1 MAITAKPEN
10 GRFLA
15 IVLLLIAVSL
25 LYFLGVHWWFTAR
38 HLEIAEEMQTLQEQE
53 LRFREIAATRKQVE
67 AAHAAV
73 RNYEAS
79 NPAFLPETDF
89 DSAAASLTT
98 QIKQIVARHA
108 PAQNPDRCAIVMNQ
122 YQRPNEPER
131 FERVTIKL
139 RLRCDLEPFAAILHD
154 LEASSPL
161 LFVDDLQVFRQQGY
175 LTPGSNKI
183 QNYLDIRVD
192 VFGYIRAA
200 PKAPEAEKTI

>member
-15 IVLLLIAVSL
+15 VVLLLIAVSL

-73 RNYEAS
+73 RNYEAN

-200 PKAPEAEKTI
+200 PKADDKEKSV

>member
-1 MAITAKPEN
+1 MAITPKAEN

-15 IVLLLIAVSL
+15 IVLLLIAVL
-25 LYFLGVHWWFTAR
+25 LVYFLGVHWWFTAR
-38 HLEIAEEMQTLQEQE
+38 HLEIADEMQTLREQE
-53 LRFREIAATRKQVE
+53 LRFREIAATRKEVE

-73 RNYEAS
+73 RNYEAN

-122 YQRPNEPER
+122 YQRANEPER

-192 VFGYIRAA
+192 VFGYIRSKPQAA
-200 PKAPEAEKTI
+200 GKEKAV

>member
-1 MAITAKPEN
+1 MAITPKPES

-15 IVLLLIAVSL
+15 IVLLLIAIL
-25 LYFLGVHWWFTAR
+25 LIYFLGVHWWFTAR
-38 HLEIAEEMQTLQEQE
+38 HLEIAGEIESLREQE
-53 LRFREIAATRKQVE
+53 LHFREIAATRKEVE

-73 RNYEAS
+73 RNYEAN

-89 DSAAASLTT
+89 DSAAASLNAKV
-98 QIKQIVARHA
+98 KQIVARHA

-122 YQRPNEPER
+122 YQRSNEPER
-131 FERVTIKL
+131 FERVLVKL

-154 LEASSPL
+154 LESSSPL

-183 QNYLDIRVD
+183 QNYLDIRLD
-192 VFGYIRAA
+192 VFGYIRTK
-200 PKAPEAEKTI
+200 PQPEGKEKAL